1 MNNSLSSQSSSLRQ
15 DTAGISRLP
24 VRLYHAGFQVIEKP
38 DIHRG
43 RRNADFGWG
52 FYLTPDEDFAVKW
65 AREQK
70 DRRTFI
76 NRYDF
81 DWDGLAVVRLQRD
94 SAWFACLSANRAG
107 APDPYSGA
115 DVIAGPIA
123 NDILYDTQGLI
134 TSGFL
139 TPQQSLRLLQLG
151 PEYTQIALKTEKAA
165 SHLRFVDALEVDSAR
180 LAASRKLVLREEQV
194 YQQLFAEELAKMLE
208 EE

>member
-1 MNNSLSSQSSSLRQ
+1 MDKTLSPQSSCLQQ
-15 DTAGISRLP
+15 DAPSISPLP
-24 VRLYHAGFQVIEKP
+24 VRLYHAGFQVIEKQ
-38 DIHRG
+38 DIHHG
-43 RRNADFGWG
+43 RRNADFGQG

-70 DRRTFI
+70 GSHTYI

-81 DWDGLAVVRLQRD
+81 DWDGLSVVRLQRD
-94 SAWFACLSANRAG
+94 SVWFGCLRANRAG
-107 APDPYSGA
+107 ASDPYGGT

-139 TPQQSLRLLQLG
+139 TPQQSLRLLLLG
-151 PEYTQIALKTEKAA
+151 PGYTQIALKTERAA
-165 SHLRFVDALEVDSAR
+165 SHLRFVDVLELDSAR
-180 LAASRKLVLREEQV
+180 LAASREVVLREEHA

-208 EE
+208 EG